1 MLGET
6 SKTSAAVKERG
17 KTRSPFT
24 QPFFPLAHHFQAE
37 RFSELATTF
46 PKTTMWLM
54 NTGYVGGTGDEA
66 KAGKAVN
73 IKIPHSS
80 AMLEALIEDKI
91 VWTRDPDFGY
101 EVVDLEAPENA
112 DLVEKVPAAVLQPRT
127 WFEAQGRMGDYQT
140 WVTTM
145 KEQRRAFL
153 EKYGVDEEIVSAV
166 VA

>member
-1 MLGET
+1 
-6 SKTSAAVKERG
+6 
-17 KTRSPFT
+17 
-24 QPFFPLAHHFQAE
+24 
-37 RFSELATTF
+37 
-46 PKTTMWLM
+46 
-54 NTGYVGGTGDEA
+54 
-66 KAGKAVN
+66 
-73 IKIPHSS
+73 
-80 AMLEALIEDKI
+80 